1 MIHICNA
8 CNYETYDISHFSRH
22 KKSQKHLAKT
32 RSGSSKETQSRPM
45 KDPNT
50 KSQKYDEIENEDNS
64 CMYCDKIFKHK
75 THLYRHQKYRCKI
88 KDEQEKEASGIEEMK
103 LQIKQLIEA
112 NLNNSKT
119 VLNNSQ
125 TVQKSMSTINYVMQN
140 FKDAPPI
147 GLLKGK
153 KLDGFIEYNGNTDR
167 SIQEIIIH
175 YFEKRKLHQLLG
187 DLIVKEYK
195 KENPENQSVWSS
207 DVSRLTF
214 ILMQATKNKN
224 NKWIVDKN
232 GVDLTKLVIQPLVEK
247 VIELLRDFVK
257 ECNENIQNIDT
268 LNPEIEYETREMLR
282 NMEKANSVIMNIKL
296 KKISMEIL
304 KYIAPHFNLKLDQL
318 DDTDSE
324 SDDE

>member
-1 MIHICNA
+1 M
-8 CNYETYDISHFSRH
+8 
-22 KKSQKHLAKT
+22 
-32 RSGSSKETQSRPM
+32 P
-45 KDPNT
+45 
-50 KSQKYDEIENEDNS
+50 KSQKYNDNEDESNS
-64 CMYCDKIFKHK
+64 CMYCNKIFKHK

-88 KDEQEKEASGIEEMK
+88 KDKQEKEALEMAEMK
-103 LQIKQLIEA
+103 LQIKQLTEA

-119 VLNNSQ
+119 ALNNAQ
-125 TVQKSMSTINYVMQN
+125 TVQKSMSAVNYIMQN

-153 KLDGFIEYNGNTDR
+153 KLDGFIEYNGNTNR

-187 DLIVKEYK
+187 DLLIKEYK

-232 GVDLTKLVIQPLVEK
+232 GVDLTKLVIQPMVEK

-257 ECNENIQNIDT
+257 ECNKNVQNIDT
-268 LNPEIEYETREMLR
+268 LNPEIEYETREILR

-304 KYIAPHFNLKLDQL
+304 KYIAPYFNLKLDQL
-318 DDTDSE
+318 DDIDESNSE
-324 SDDE
+324 SDSDEDSD